1 MKMGLSNTMSGFTF
15 ALILAATAMAV
26 PVTAHD
32 LQDGLQR
39 QAESLERAARA
50 HMLEGVWDV
59 SVTILD
65 CQTGNPIRTVRA
77 TNMFI
82 HGGTMTELAPRSSPS
97 LRSAGLGTWGYVD
110 RHQYTAVFRFSRFNP
125 DGSFAATQKVS
136 RVIDLNREGNAFSAT
151 AVVEIF
157 DANDNLILPTG
168 CATETGT
175 RLG

>member
-1 MKMGLSNTMSGFTF
+1 MKMGLSTTMSGFTF

-26 PVTAHD
+26 PVTAKD
-32 LQDGLQR
+32 LQDDLQR
-39 QAESLERAARA
+39 QAESRERSTRA
-50 HMLEGVWDV
+50 HKLEGVWDV

-77 TNMFI
+77 MTMFI
-82 HGGTMTELAPRSSPS
+82 RGGTMTELAARSSPS
-97 LRSAGLGTWGYVD
+97 LRTASLGTWGYVG

-151 AVVEIF
+151 SLVEIF

-175 RLG
+175 RLE